1 MKTAYK
7 GIILFVLLVLIG
19 VFLLA
24 ASLFLPK
31 GVIHNNVYFSVD
43 TFNNE
48 MDLPRSIP
56 DYPMSMLDNNTD
68 AWMLLI
74 ADYHAS
80 DGSLA
85 DQLFLG
91 QYAVYDENKSG
102 LVGMDSIGSLQAEEV
117 LRVGEYPR
125 YWHGWLFPLRLSLC
139 LFNYSGIRMM
149 NVVILTVLF
158 AITVMSI
165 ERTKQRETLI
175 PFLISFA
182 ILMPAALPL
191 CMAYMISTCIALIA
205 SALIL
210 QYRERIDALIGIR
223 LYFMLIGAITAYS
236 EFLQFPLI
244 TLGFPLVFLLAV
256 RGKAQS
262 SKRDIM
268 DTFLC
273 VFAWGCGYFGMW
285 AAKWLLA
292 SLFTSRNVIKDATH
306 QISIRF
312 SSTGDGQ
319 TNMTISRLDAVI
331 RNLEVLNRR
340 PVILML
346 LSSTVFYTI
355 RLICLQVLPEP
366 NEKKTIAIQRIA
378 PFLLLSLLPFVWI
391 LLLANHSYIHFH
403 FTYRVFSVTVFAFL
417 SGLSILSMHARE
429 TRVINGGM
437 LETPIRKNGSQ
448 YD

>member
-68 AWMLLI
+68 ACMLLI

-244 TLGFPLVFLLAV
+244 TLGFPLVFLLAAKGKKQTLQQNV
-256 RGKAQS
+256 R
-262 SKRDIM
+262 
-268 DTFLC
+268 DTVLC
-273 VFAWGCGYFGMW
+273 IIAWGSGYFGMW
-285 AAKWLLA
+285 IAKWILA
-292 SLFTSRNVIKDATH
+292 SLFTDRNVIKDAID
-306 QISIRF
+306 QIAIRF
-312 SSTGDGQ
+312 SSTGNGQ
-319 TNMTISRLDAVI
+319 ASANISRLAAVDK
-331 RNLEVLNRR
+331 NLAVLNRR
-340 PVILML
+340 PIILML
-346 LSSTVFYTI
+346 VSCSIFYLTRMVHFCLTSDEEAQKTCNI
-355 RLICLQVLPEP
+355 SMLI
-366 NEKKTIAIQRIA
+366 
-378 PFLLLSLLPFVWI
+378 PFLLLSVLPFLWI

-403 FTYRVFSVTVFAFL
+403 FTYRVFSVTIFAIL
-417 SGLSILSMHARE
+417 CGLSVLSEPNASRKQRIVK
-429 TRVINGGM
+429 RVY
-437 LETPIRKNGSQ
+437 E
-448 YD
+448 